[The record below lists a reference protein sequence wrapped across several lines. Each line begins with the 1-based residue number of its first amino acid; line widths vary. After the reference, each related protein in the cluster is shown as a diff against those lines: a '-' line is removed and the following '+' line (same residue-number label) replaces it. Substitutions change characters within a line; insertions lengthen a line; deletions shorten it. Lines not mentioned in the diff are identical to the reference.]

1 MKIAAIDI
9 GSNAIRLL
17 ISEAHPYKD
26 NEVDFTKLLFLR
38 IPLRLGFDV
47 FEKGKISK
55 KKQVQLTDSM
65 RAFKMLMKVY
75 KVEVY
80 RACATSAMRDA
91 KNGKALIKA
100 IKADTDIAIDI
111 ISGQE
116 EATIIYNAHLGE
128 KNNAQK
134 TLLYIDVGG
143 GSTEL
148 SLFQDNQLVKKESF
162 NIGTI
167 RVLQNQVSKA
177 HWQALARFL
186 KAIVKK
192 NPKVQLV
199 GSGGNINKL
208 FSLSKQKEGKPLSKA
223 TLTTYYNS
231 LNAMSIEER
240 MHHYDLREDRAD
252 VMVPALSIFLNIM
265 EHTQSNEIYVPKIG
279 LADGIVRSIYFKE
292 AL

>member
-1 MKIAAIDI
+1 M
-9 GSNAIRLL
+9 
-17 ISEAHPYKD
+17 
-26 NEVDFTKLLFLR
+26 
-38 IPLRLGFDV
+38 
-47 FEKGKISK
+47 
-55 KKQVQLTDSM
+55 Q
-65 RAFKMLMKVY
+65 AFKMLMHVY
-75 KVEVY
+75 QVDVY

-100 IKADTDIAIDI
+100 IKSVTDIEIDI

-148 SLFQDNQLVKKESF
+148 SLFHDNKLVQKESF

-167 RVLQNQVSKA
+167 RLLQNQVNKA
-177 HWQALARFL
+177 HWQELARFL
-186 KAIVKK
+186 KAISKK
-192 NPKVQLV
+192 YDQVQLV

-223 TLTTYYNS
+223 TLSSYYDS
-231 LNAMSIEER
+231 LSAMSIEER

-252 VMVPALSIFLNIM
+252 VMLPALSIFLKIM
-265 EHTQSNEIYVPKIG
+265 EHMQSKEIFVPKIG
-279 LADGIVRSIYFKE
+279 LADGIVRSIYYQE
-292 AL
+292 SL

>member
-1 MKIAAIDI
+1 
-9 GSNAIRLL
+9 
-17 ISEAHPYKD
+17 
-26 NEVDFTKLLFLR
+26 
-38 IPLRLGFDV
+38 
-47 FEKGKISK
+47 
-55 KKQVQLTDSM
+55 
-65 RAFKMLMKVY
+65 MLMHVY
-75 KVEVY
+75 QVDVY

-100 IKADTDIAIDI
+100 IKAASDIEIDI

-148 SLFQDNQLVKKESF
+148 SLFRDNKLVQKESF

-167 RVLQNQVSKA
+167 RLLQNQVSKA
-177 HWQALARFL
+177 HWQEMARFL
-186 KAIVKK
+186 KAISKK
-192 NPKVQLV
+192 NDQVQLV

-208 FSLSKQKEGKPLSKA
+208 FSLSKQKEGKPLTKA
-223 TLTTYYNS
+223 TLSSYYDS
-231 LNAMSIEER
+231 LSAMSIEER

-252 VMVPALSIFLNIM
+252 VMVPAISIFLNIM
-265 EHTQSNEIYVPKIG
+265 EHMKSNEIFVPKIG
-279 LADGIVRSIYFKE
+279 LADGIVRSIYYQE
-292 AL
+292 SL

>member
-26 NEVDFTKLLFLR
+26 KEVDFTKLLFLR

-47 FEKGKISK
+47 FQKGKISK
-55 KKQVQLTDSM
+55 KKQEQLTDSM
-65 RAFKMLMKVY
+65 QAFKMLMNVY
-75 KVEVY
+75 QVDVY

-100 IKADTDIAIDI
+100 IKTDTDIAIDI

-148 SLFQDNQLVKKESF
+148 SLFRDNKLVQKESF

-167 RVLQNQVSKA
+167 RLLQNQVSKA
-177 HWQALARFL
+177 HWQELARFL
-186 KAIVKK
+186 KAISKK
-192 NPKVQLV
+192 NDQVQLV

-223 TLTTYYNS
+223 TLSSYHDS
-231 LNAMSIEER
+231 LSAMSIEER

-265 EHTQSNEIYVPKIG
+265 EHMHSKEIFVPKIG
-279 LADGIVRSIYFKE
+279 LADGIVRSIYYQE
-292 AL
+292 SL

>member
-26 NEVDFTKLLFLR
+26 KEVDFTKLLFLR

-47 FEKGKISK
+47 FEKGKISR

-65 RAFKMLMKVY
+65 QAFNMLMNVY
-75 KVEVY
+75 KVDVY

-91 KNGKALIKA
+91 KNGKAIIKS
-100 IKADTDIAIDI
+100 IKKETDIDIDI

-128 KNNAQK
+128 KNNAKK

-148 SLFQDNQLVKKESF
+148 SLFQNNQLIQKESF

-167 RVLQNQVSKA
+167 RLLQHQVNKSN
-177 HWQALARFL
+177 WQALSKFL
-186 KAIVKK
+186 QAIIKK
-192 NPKVQLV
+192 NESVQLV

-208 FSLSKQKEGKPLSKA
+208 FSLSKQQEGKPLSKSV
-223 TLTTYYNS
+223 LLNYYNRLS
-231 LNAMSIEER
+231 AMSIEER
-240 MHHYDLREDRAD
+240 MHHFDLREDRAD
-252 VMVPALSIFLNIM
+252 VMVPALSIFLKIM
-265 EHTQSNEIYVPKIG
+265 EHTHCKEIYVPKIG
-279 LADGIVRSIYFKE
+279 LADGIVRSIYYQQTV
-292 AL
+292 

>member
-26 NEVDFTKLLFLR
+26 KEVDFTKLLFLR

-55 KKQVQLTDSM
+55 KKQVQLADSM
-65 RAFKMLMKVY
+65 QAFKMLMNVY
-75 KVEVY
+75 KVDVY
-80 RACATSAMRDA
+80 RACANSAMRDA
-91 KNGKALIKA
+91 KNGKALIKS
-100 IKADTDIAIDI
+100 IKATTDIDIDI

-128 KNNAQK
+128 QNNAKK

-167 RVLQNQVSKA
+167 RLLQNQVEKA
-177 HWQALARFL
+177 HWQAMASFL
-186 KAIVKK
+186 KAISKK
-192 NPKVQLV
+192 NAQLQLV

-208 FSLSKQKEGKPLSKA
+208 FSLSKQKEGKPLSIDV
-223 TLTTYYNS
+223 LSNYYNS
-231 LNAMSIEER
+231 LSAMSIAER

-252 VMVPALSIFLNIM
+252 VMVPALSIFLKIM
-265 EHTQSNEIYVPKIG
+265 QHTHSKEIYVPKIG
-279 LADGIVRSIYFKE
+279 LADGIVRSIYYQE